1 MEIGSMSGTPFHLST
16 AARTNSTWWYSWGG
30 YLVPDIYTDLYTE
43 LGAIRNG
50 AAMNEMSPIPK
61 TEIKGS
67 DAQLFVDY
75 LFPRD
80 ISKMRVG
87 WAWYA
92 PCCTDDGMVVADGI
106 IFRFGEDRFVFAAD
120 NCTKY
125 FSERSES
132 FDVSV
137 NDVTDEYGILAL
149 QGPHSMEVLG
159 EATGEDWSDL
169 EFAQIRTTNIAGAC
183 VNVARQ
189 GFTGELGFE
198 LWVDRPDGQDV
209 WESVASAGA
218 SVGVQPAG
226 EYAIDVARVEA
237 GLLLI
242 SAEYSGAST
251 EEPSA
256 DVPPNLVDHVTPY
269 ELNLGH
275 CIKLGKESDFIGRTA
290 LAAELAAGPSRRL
303 TGLEFDAPHI
313 VRLALNAGRSPDLS
327 PRVRWDHLPL
337 RLKGEIVGRA
347 SSVTW
352 SPTTSRLIG
361 FGMLPTELAN
371 PGTELVVDWADYW
384 GCALGSAPVTTCEY
398 PFIELGSR
406 P

>member
-1 MEIGSMSGTPFHLST
+1 MENGSMRGTPFHSST

-30 YLVPDIYTDLYTE
+30 YVVPDVYTDLYTE
-43 LGAIRNG
+43 LGAIRDG

-61 TEIKGS
+61 TEIKGPDS
-67 DAQLFVDY
+67 RLFVDY

-87 WAWYA
+87 SAWYA
-92 PCCTDDGMVVADGI
+92 PCCNDDGMVVADGI
-106 IFRFGEDRFVFAAD
+106 VFRFDEDHFVFAAD
-120 NCTKY
+120 NCTKH
-125 FSERSES
+125 FRERARLY
-132 FDVSV
+132 DVSV
-137 NDVTDEYGILAL
+137 NDVTDDYGILAL
-149 QGPHSMEVLG
+149 QGPRSMEVLG

-169 EFAQIRTTNIAGAC
+169 QFARIRKTTISGAC

-209 WESVASAGA
+209 WESVASAGE

-251 EEPSA
+251 DEPSA
-256 DVPPNLVDHVTPY
+256 DSPANPVDHATPY

-275 CIKLGKESDFIGRTA
+275 CIKLGKESDFIGRA
-290 LAAELAAGPSRRL
+290 VLAGEPATGPSRRL
-303 TGLEFDAPHI
+303 TGLEFGAPHI
-313 VRLALNAGRSPDLS
+313 VRLALTAGRSPDLS

-337 RLKGEIVGRA
+337 RHNGELVGRA

-361 FGMLPTELAN
+361 FGMLPRELAD
-371 PGTELVVDWADYW
+371 PGAELTVDWADYW
-384 GCALGSAPVTTCEY
+384 GRALGPAPVTTCKY
-398 PFIELGSR
+398 PFIELRSR

>member
-1 MEIGSMSGTPFHLST
+1 
-16 AARTNSTWWYSWGG
+16 
-30 YLVPDIYTDLYTE
+30 
-43 LGAIRNG
+43 
-50 AAMNEMSPIPK
+50 
-61 TEIKGS
+61 
-67 DAQLFVDY
+67 
-75 LFPRD
+75 
-80 ISKMRVG
+80 
-87 WAWYA
+87 
-92 PCCTDDGMVVADGI
+92 
-106 IFRFGEDRFVFAAD
+106 
-120 NCTKY
+120 
-125 FSERSES
+125 
-132 FDVSV
+132 
-137 NDVTDEYGILAL
+137 
-149 QGPHSMEVLG
+149 MEVLG

-169 EFAQIRTTNIAGAC
+169 EFAQIRTTKIAGAC

-256 DVPPNLVDHVTPY
+256 DVPPNLVDHATPY

-290 LAAELAAGPSRRL
+290 LAGDLATGPSRRL

-337 RLKGEIVGRA
+337 RHNGELVGRA

-371 PGTELVVDWADYW
+371 PGTELTVDWADYW
-384 GCALGSAPVTTCEY
+384 GCVLGSAPVTTCEY